1 MNKMKFFLK
10 SRSILPGLVFLI
22 ISLTFEVKAQMALDL
37 KSAMQYAV
45 DNNSKVI
52 QGKLDEA
59 KGLIDVDQLL
69 SVGYPQINANAQF
82 VYNPLLQVIFFPD
95 FLNGKPEDIRPVT
108 IGTHWGTNASLEVSQ
123 LVFSPEFRVG
133 LKAAQKAAELY
144 RTRAEAT
151 KEDLILQVAKGYY
164 AVQAVKAQK
173 ANIEA
178 NLIKIKEL
186 LKLTNA
192 QVANGLGRKMEADQL
207 GLTALNLENQL
218 NNLEIQIQQQIN
230 LFKLSLQMPLTTEIE
245 LTDTLNEDS
254 YNLPELIALQPNYNN
269 RIGLTLIEQNQV
281 LNKINLNRYK
291 ASYWPTANLFAN
303 LTAQAQP
310 KNFSDFLGSNS
321 WASFSSVGLRLRI
334 PIYDGGLRK
343 TQVESVEIDLK
354 KGEEDKRQL
363 LSVYETQFEN
373 AKKSLELNLNN
384 LKPLKKAKSLAEEIY
399 VLSQQRFQEGLAPL
413 TETLNAETSLR
424 EAKNNVLSALF
435 QVRMAELD
443 LLHANGQ
450 LMKFLQ

>member
-69 SVGYPQINANAQF
+69 SAGYPQINANAQF

-95 FLNGKPEDIRPVT
+95 FLNGKPEDIKPVT

-178 NLIKIKEL
+178 NLFKIKEL